1 MKPNHRNAERNVQNK
16 VRLLI
21 EAISQR
27 EGTATEDDEVV
38 HARTAGLGGW
48 DERRLKGRRRPPA
61 RWKTDAET
69 LKNVQGGAGGRNAPA
84 FGKYIGLELYPP
96 QHPLKLVSV
105 TERQPPALQ

>member
-1 MKPNHRNAERNVQNK
+1 M
-16 VRLLI
+16 
-21 EAISQR
+21 
-27 EGTATEDDEVV
+27 V

-48 DERRLKGRRRPPA
+48 DVRRLKGRRRPPA

-105 TERQPPALQ
+105 TERQPPTLSLPALRWGSPATLTYFTCACAVRAQNLC